1 MRINQERLEKKEELE
16 NEIFTKD
23 MERMEI
29 KIEVRT
35 FKEQI
40 EEEINELNN

>member
-35 FKEQI
+35 FKEQM